1 MAHTLINQ
9 DFGSSIKTL
18 RQILPKL
25 SFGLLIA
32 TYLISAIIMGIF
44 HAESSP
50 NIAFKVA
57 AFLVPLAI
65 QTGRGAL
72 VFFFQLNPINLQSRL
87 SFGTIAATIL
97 LLLSLWEAYSVMIP
111 YGQSWTISVATLMA
125 IGWIIEI
132 MLLRET
138 AFATKWELYQNKEL
152 WAEMKAFYAAQREIE
167 AVLKNGTIIA
177 VENKKEEATKDQIVV
192 ENQIQS
198 KVLEIDVPKEFYGIE
213 LDANNPYLSL
223 NLTRL
228 ENRFL
233 ERYYQ
238 SIQKDEARKHQGK
251 ASHRTTLQSI
261 KENKERYE
269 QVRILRHQLLGE
281 ELDLTI
287 RPLLC

>member
-50 NIAFKVA
+50 NVAFKVA

-65 QTGRGAL
+65 QAGRGAL
-72 VFFFQLNPINLQSRL
+72 VFFFQLNPIHLQRQL
-87 SFGTIAATIL
+87 SFGTISATIL
-97 LLLSLWEAYSVMIP
+97 LLLSLWEAYAVMIP
-111 YGQSWTISVATLMA
+111 YGQSWTISVSTLML
-125 IGWIIEI
+125 IGYIIEI
-132 MLLRET
+132 MLLKET

-152 WAEMKAFYAAQREIE
+152 WTEMKAFYAAQQEIE
-167 AVLKNGTIIA
+167 AVLKSGVALA
-177 VENKKEEATKDQIVV
+177 VENKKEEVVPDEIIIKDQTKP
-192 ENQIQS
+192 
-198 KVLEIDVPKEFYGIE
+198 KVLEIDTPKEFYGIE

-223 NLTRL
+223 NLSRL

-233 ERYYQ
+233 ERYHNSIKKDKERKQ
-238 SIQKDEARKHQGK
+238 SGK

-261 KENKERYE
+261 KENKERFE

-287 RPLLC
+287 SFPL